1 MWPASPISSRRGG
14 GLCIDLGEVLVGN
27 GASTVEIGE
36 RFPDDTSGQFPGQSE
51 DILAKFGLG
60 KDSVCFK
67 LHRGC
72 GDELLT
78 HPVPLRTHLSE
89 DRHAFLMSS
98 LTDPP
103 GFVPGGT
110 QFGKVLGMNAL
121 RLELGF
127 LSAFQRALGGALAL
141 GEGFLNSGKQ
151 NLGHDGEDC
160 SEADQAD
167 YELYQIRF
175 QGSHCLIIT
184 ALP

>member
-14 GLCIDLGEVLVGN
+14 LCIDLGEELVGN
-27 GASTVEIGE
+27 GAGTVEVGE
-36 RFPDDTSGQFPGQSE
+36 RFPDDTSSQFPGQSE

-60 KDSVCFK
+60 KDSVRFK

-72 GDELLT
+72 GDKFLT
-78 HPVPLRTHLSE
+78 HPVPLHTHFSK
-89 DRHAFLMSS
+89 DRRAFLMGS
-98 LTDPP
+98 LTDLR

-110 QFGKVLGMNAL
+110 QFSLVLGMNAL
-121 RLELGF
+121 RLESGF
-127 LSAFQRALGGALAL
+127 LSAFQRALSDALAL
-141 GEGFLNSGKQ
+141 GEGLLNSGKQ
-151 NLGHDGEDC
+151 DLGHDGEDC

-184 ALP
+184 ARS